1 MLIAFAGLAGTG
13 KTTLARALAQQ
24 LGATYLRI
32 DTIERALRASA
43 MLADQVGPAGY
54 LVAYAL
60 AEANLRLGQIVIADS
75 VNPLRITREAWRH
88 SAANGGSRMIE
99 VEIICS
105 DPAEHRRRVE
115 TRSIDIEGLAAPNW
129 QAVIERDYEPWDRP
143 PIVIDTAGRT
153 SAESLAELLRKLPAA
168 ASVRPPR

>member
-88 SAANGGSRMIE
+88 SAANGGSR
-99 VEIICS
+99 II
-105 DPAEHRRRVE
+105 
-115 TRSIDIEGLAAPNW
+115 
-129 QAVIERDYEPWDRP
+129 
-143 PIVIDTAGRT
+143 T
-153 SAESLAELLRKLPAA
+153 SAN
-168 ASVRPPR
+168 

>member
-32 DTIERALRASA
+32 DTIEQALRDSGT
-43 MLADQVGPAGY
+43 LAAEVGPAGY

-60 AEANLRLGQIVIADS
+60 AEANLRLGQIVIADA
-75 VNPLRITREAWRH
+75 VNPLRITREAWRR
-88 SAANGGSRMIE
+88 SAANAGSPIIE
-99 VEIICS
+99 VEIVCS
-105 DPAEHRRRVE
+105 DRAEHRRRVE
-115 TRSIDIEGLAAPNW
+115 TRSIDIDGLAAPSW
-129 QAVIERDYEPWDRP
+129 QAVIERSYEPWDRP

-153 SAESLAELLRKLPAA
+153 PARSLADLRGKLPAA

>member
-24 LGATYLRI
+24 LRATYLRI
-32 DTIERALRASA
+32 DTIEQALRDSA
-43 MLADQVGPAGY
+43 TLAAEVGPAGY

-60 AEANLRLGQIVIADS
+60 AEANLRLGRIVIADS
-75 VNPLRITREAWRH
+75 VNPLRITRDSWRR
-88 SAANGGSRMIE
+88 SAATAAAPIAE

-115 TRSIDIEGLAAPNW
+115 TRTVDIEGLAAPNW
-129 QAVIERDYEPWDRP
+129 QKVIERDYEPWDRP
-143 PIVIDTAGRT
+143 HIVIDTAGRT
-153 SAESLAELLRKLPAA
+153 PAESLVELTSLLPA
-168 ASVRPPR
+168 VRAN